1 MTEDERRN
9 IGYAV
14 SEKFQKEDKK
24 IESKFSKDLYEFLH
38 GGIRR
43 YEVDGKY
50 VINKLGKELKEH
62 LVEGG
67 KPSDYFKKNVKELTG
82 YIDKDLIP
90 YMYKSMD
97 SVDDWQLNWNSYYR
111 QSFRNKGVY
120 SDYFVRLSEIVE
132 FYRFVTN
139 IMNYDA
145 GKKYSLAEI
154 ITQNVSENLGI
165 YLKNYEW
172 ERK

>member
-82 YIDKDLIP
+82 YI
-90 YMYKSMD
+90 
-97 SVDDWQLNWNSYYR
+97 
-111 QSFRNKGVY
+111 
-120 SDYFVRLSEIVE
+120 
-132 FYRFVTN
+132 
-139 IMNYDA
+139 
-145 GKKYSLAEI
+145 
-154 ITQNVSENLGI
+154 
-165 YLKNYEW
+165 
-172 ERK
+172 